1 MLLVS
6 VYVHILVS
14 WPNDEPSVGVGTGCR
29 LIINL
34 FANCV
39 LVVAVNFYRHY
50 DSYNK
55 GGVTCKLYYA
65 IR

>member
-6 VYVHILVS
+6 VYVHILVP
-14 WPNDEPSVGVGTGCR
+14 WPNDEPSLGVETGCC
-29 LIINL
+29 LINL

-39 LVVAVNFYRHY
+39 LVVAVNLYRYY